1 MQEGVE
7 RIILG
12 VQVHVRA
19 PVECLHC
26 FNVPYMYPALSRYFS
41 FYMFIFCL
49 HNYVLRL
56 PIAQIVL

>member
-12 VQVHVRA
+12 VQVHARA

-26 FNVPYMYPALSRYFS
+26 FNVPYMYPALSVF
-41 FYMFIFCL
+41 FFL
-49 HNYVLRL
+49 YVYIL
-56 PIAQIVL
+56 PA